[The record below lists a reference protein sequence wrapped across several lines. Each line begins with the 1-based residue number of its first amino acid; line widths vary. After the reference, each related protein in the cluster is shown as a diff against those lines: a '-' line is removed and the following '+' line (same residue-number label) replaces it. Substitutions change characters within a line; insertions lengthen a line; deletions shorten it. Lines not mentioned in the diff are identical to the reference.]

1 MNNLL
6 KTIVMK
12 KLFFAVALTVLQ
24 ICAFGQTPIKF
35 LGIPVDGYKADMI
48 KALESKGYVYD
59 SEIDILKGEF
69 NGEDVIIT
77 IQTNNN
83 KIWRIVIA
91 DIMPRSETNITQRF
105 NILYDQFM
113 RNGKYELISGRPI
126 NEGEDISYNISV
138 NGKRYEAA
146 FVPYD
151 KSINGGVWFCIAESL
166 GQYIIAMYYE
176 NFDNKANGED
186 L

>member
-59 SEIDILKGEF
+59 SKNDLLKGEF
-69 NGEDVIIT
+69 NGENVIIC

-83 KIWRIVIA
+83 KVWRTAIR
-91 DIMPRSETNITQRF
+91 DKEPRTEINIIRRF
-105 NILYDQFM
+105 NVLYDQFM
-113 RNGKYELISGRPI
+113 HNRKYELIYGRPI
-126 NEGEDISYNISV
+126 NDSEDISYEMSV
-138 NGKRYEAA
+138 NSKRYEAI
-146 FVPYD
+146 FIPYD
-151 KSINGGVWFCIAESL
+151 KSVNGSVWFCILESL

>member
-59 SEIDILKGEF
+59 SKNDLLKGEF
-69 NGEDVIIT
+69 NGRDVLMSVV
-77 IQTNNN
+77 TNNN
-83 KIWRIVIA
+83 KVYRIFIA
-91 DIMPRSETNITQRF
+91 DSDNVDEADIRVRF
-105 NILYDQFM
+105 NNLYYQFLQ
-113 RNGKYELISGRPI
+113 NGKYELLYGETIK
-126 NEGEDISYNISV
+126 EGEDISYEMNV
-138 NGKRYEAA
+138 NNKRYDAA
-146 FVPYD
+146 FTPCD
-151 KSINGGVWFCIAESL
+151 KSINGMVW
-166 GQYIIAMYYE
+166 YIISESYGKYYIAMFYD
-176 NFDNKANGED
+176 NPGNKANGED